1 MEAVRNE
8 VEKEQIDYYIVFSV
22 EYTKRIIAF
31 DVDWGVFSFL
41 FRHSKKGNMNK
52 ERRPFV

>member
-31 DVDWGVFSFL
+31 DVDWGVISFL
-41 FRHSKKGNMNK
+41 FRHSKKII
-52 ERRPFV
+52 

>member
-8 VEKEQIDYYIVFSV
+8 VEKEQIDYYIVFSA
-22 EYTKRIIAF
+22 EYITKRIIAF
-31 DVDWGVFSFL
+31 DVDQGVFSFL

-52 ERRPFV
+52 ER